1 MGKKLIWVLISIF
14 ILVSLT
20 GCSKDEFLSHY
31 DSFIGNLGRVELTNS
46 MFLKGKK
53 SSSSDGYS
61 GEYIAKYENFNRREC
76 IFGGT
81 NIDFKDKDELVL
93 KAELTIERGFGK
105 LFYIS
110 GSKEAKI
117 ILEETGEILTRIKLK
132 PGANYIYFEGDDCDA
147 SLDIS
152 IK

>member
-1 MGKKLIWVLISIF
+1 M
-14 ILVSLT
+14 
-20 GCSKDEFLSHY
+20 
-31 DSFIGNLGRVELTNS
+31 ELTNS

-93 KAELTIERGFGK
+93 KAELIIERGFGK

-110 GSKEAKI
+110 GSKEVKI